1 MQPIVN
7 YEGYIPGR
15 TPTPE
20 MLCRATSTPQYILD
34 KEREEALQRERE
46 ELQREREDKRKQLEY
61 DKIRNEIRRTEIER
75 IRRTEIERIRRT
87 EMEQIRRTEME
98 KLREELRQTEL
109 QKKKPRGRAPVGKQW
124 NVKQGVWESDSD
136 SESE

>member
-34 KEREEALQRERE
+34 KEREEALQREQE
-46 ELQREREDKRKQLEY
+46 ESQREQEDKRKQLEY
-61 DKIRNEIRRTEIER
+61 DKIREEIRRTEIER
-75 IRRTEIERIRRT
+75 
-87 EMEQIRRTEME
+87 IRRTEME

-109 QKKKPRGRAPVGKQW
+109 QKKRPRGRAPVGKQW

>member
-75 IRRTEIERIRRT
+75 IRRTE
-87 EMEQIRRTEME
+87 MEQIRRTEME

-124 NVKQGVWESDSD
+124 NVKQGVWESESDSD

>member
-15 TPTPE
+15 APTPE
-20 MLCRATSTPQYILD
+20 MLYSSNQATPQYILD
-34 KEREEALQRERE
+34 EESFHRERE
-46 ELQREREDKRKQLEY
+46 EREERRKQLEY
-61 DKIRNEIRRTEIER
+61 DKLREE

-87 EMEQIRRTEME
+87 EME
-98 KLREELRQTEL
+98 KLREELRQSETKTAETEAEAEAAIGIAIGTEFE
-109 QKKKPRGRAPVGKQW
+109 KKRPRGRAPVGKQW
-124 NVKQGVWESDSD
+124 NAKQGVWESESD

>member
-20 MLCRATSTPQYILD
+20 MLYCSGTSTPQYILD
-34 KEREEALQRERE
+34 NEREEALQRERE
-46 ELQREREDKRKQLEY
+46 ETLLKEREDERKKLEY
-61 DKIRNEIRRTEIER
+61 EKIREEIRRTEI
-75 IRRTEIERIRRT
+75 
-87 EMEQIRRTEME
+87 EQIRRTEME
-98 KLREELRQTEL
+98 KLREELRKTETEL
-109 QKKKPRGRAPVGKQW
+109 QKKRPRGRAPVGKQW
-124 NVKQGVWESDSD
+124 NVKQGVWESE